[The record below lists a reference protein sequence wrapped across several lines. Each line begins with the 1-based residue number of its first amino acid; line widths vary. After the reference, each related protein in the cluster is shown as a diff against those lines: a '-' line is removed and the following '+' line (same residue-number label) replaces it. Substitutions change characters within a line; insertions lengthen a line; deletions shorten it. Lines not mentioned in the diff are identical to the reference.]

1 MAYHQ
6 ITSEERYWI
15 SALRMQGM
23 NQAEIARAL
32 GRHRSSISREFKRN
46 SSGWDGG
53 YRPFVASH
61 RARAR
66 LSRSRRRSHF
76 GNDAFR
82 IVDRLLAQKW
92 SPEQIAGYLR
102 ETDALSI
109 SYETIYRH
117 VWRNRHNGGSLH
129 RYLRCAVKQR
139 RKRHNS
145 RDSRGR
151 LAGKRHISERPASI
165 ETRRRIGHW
174 EIDTVVGASDKDC
187 VVTLVERKTGY
198 AFIGKLADRSMH
210 GMSRRIRML
219 MRRAANQFKTITAD
233 NGTEFH
239 DFASVEAENGVQ
251 FYFATPYHSWERGSN
266 ENFNGLLRQYLPKRT
281 SMAGLTQ
288 QRCDAIAR
296 QLNSRPRKRLR
307 YRTPEECFNEC

>member
-6 ITSEERYWI
+6 ITSDERYWI
-15 SALRMQGM
+15 SALRMQGL
-23 NQAEIARAL
+23 NQAQIARAL

-46 SSGWDGG
+46 SSGWDSG

-61 RARAR
+61 RAGAR
-66 LSRSRRRSHF
+66 LSCARRRSHF
-76 GNDAFR
+76 STDELR
-82 IVDRLLAQKW
+82 TVDRLLARKW

-102 ETDALSI
+102 EANVLSI
-109 SYETIYRH
+109 SHETIYRRI
-117 VWRNRHNGGSLH
+117 WLDRHRGGNLFRH
-129 RYLRCAVKQR
+129 LRCAVKQR

-151 LAGKRHISERPASI
+151 LAGKRHISERPTSV
-165 ETRRRIGHW
+165 ESRRRIGHW
-174 EIDTVVGASDKDC
+174 EIDTVIGAGEKDC

-198 AFIGKLADRSMH
+198 AFIGKLEDRGMH
-210 GMSRRIRML
+210 GMSRRTRML
-219 MRRAANQFKTITAD
+219 IRRATGRFNTITAD

-239 DFASVEAENGVQ
+239 DYASIEAATGVR

-281 SMAGLTQ
+281 SMAHVTQ
-288 QRCDAIAR
+288 KHCDAIAK
-296 QLNSRPRKRLR
+296 QLNSRPRKRLG
-307 YRTPEECFNEC
+307 YRTPEECFNVC

>member
-15 SALRMQGM
+15 SALRRQGL
-23 NQAEIARAL
+23 NQAQIARSV
-32 GRHRSSISREFKRN
+32 GRHRSSISRELHRN
-46 SSGWDGG
+46 SSSWDGG

-66 LSRSRRRSHF
+66 LSRSRRRNHF
-76 GNDAFR
+76 TRQDLE
-82 IVDRLLAQKW
+82 VVESLLKRKW
-92 SPEQIAGYLR
+92 SPEQISGHLGR
-102 ETDALSI
+102 ERLLSI
-109 SYETIYRH
+109 SHETIYRH
-117 VWRNRHNGGSLH
+117 VWSNRHQGGNLH
-129 RYLRCAVKQR
+129 RHLRCAVKQR

-145 RDSRGR
+145 NDSRGR
-151 LAGKRHISERPASI
+151 LAGKRHISERPAAV

-174 EIDTVVGASDKDC
+174 EIDTVVGASTKDC

-198 AFIGKLADRSMH
+198 VFIGKLAARSMYE
-210 GMSRRIRML
+210 MSRRVRML
-219 MRRAANQFKTITAD
+219 MRRAIGRFETITAD

-239 DFASVEAENGVQ
+239 DYASIEAATGIR

-281 SMAGLTQ
+281 SMAHVTQ
-288 QRCDAIAR
+288 RQCDTIAHK
-296 QLNSRPRKRLR
+296 LNARPRKRLQ

>member
-32 GRHRSSISREFKRN
+32 GRHRSSISREFQRN

-53 YRPFVASH
+53 YRPFVAAH

-66 LSRSRRRSHF
+66 LSRSRKHSHF
-76 GNDAFR
+76 GDDAFR
-82 IVDRLLAQKW
+82 IVDRLLARKW
-92 SPEQIAGYLR
+92 SPEQVAGHLR
-102 ETDALSI
+102 ETNVLSI
-109 SYETIYRH
+109 SHETIYRH
-117 VWRNRHNGGSLH
+117 VWRNRHTGGNLH
-129 RYLRCAVKQR
+129 RHLRCAVKQR

-145 RDSRGR
+145 HDSRGR
-151 LAGKRHISERPASI
+151 LAGKRHISERPASV
-165 ETRRRIGHW
+165 EARRGVGHW
-174 EIDTVVGASDKDC
+174 EIDTVVGANTKDC
-187 VVTLVERKTGY
+187 VVTIVERKTGY
-198 AFIGKLADRSMH
+198 AFIGNLADRSMH
-210 GMSRRIRML
+210 GMSHRVEML
-219 MRRAANQFKTITAD
+219 VHRAADRFKTITAD

-239 DFASVEAENGVQ
+239 DYASVEAATGVR